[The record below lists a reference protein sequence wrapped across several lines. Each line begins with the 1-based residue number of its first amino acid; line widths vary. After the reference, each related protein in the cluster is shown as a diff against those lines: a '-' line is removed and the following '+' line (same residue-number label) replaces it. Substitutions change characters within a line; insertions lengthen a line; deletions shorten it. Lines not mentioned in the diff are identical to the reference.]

1 MLRTNPGNPRR
12 CQLVQ
17 NLLIKVTK
25 QHQFMLLSA
34 AFPIQD
40 ISDIKL

>member
-1 MLRTNPGNPRR
+1 MSRTNPGSPR

-17 NLLIKVTK
+17 NLLIKVKK
-25 QHQFMLLSA
+25 QYQFMLLSA